1 MIYLEN
7 LRMKQK
13 SVSDLPQID
22 PTFLTT
28 IKANPSLVQKAS
40 VTFINTAVSESIELN
55 IIL

>member
-1 MIYLEN
+1 
-7 LRMKQK
+7 MKQK

-40 VTFINTAVSESIELN
+40 VTFINTAVSDNIELN
-55 IIL
+55 KIS